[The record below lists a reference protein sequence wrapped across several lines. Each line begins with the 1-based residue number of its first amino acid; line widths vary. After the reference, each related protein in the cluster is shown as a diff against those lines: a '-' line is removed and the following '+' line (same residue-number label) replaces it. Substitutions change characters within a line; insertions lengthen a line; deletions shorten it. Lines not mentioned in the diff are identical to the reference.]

1 MKLLDWLRK
10 GPGLAAGLLIAIA
23 TLAYATV
30 DRSTPTSGPVSGLA
44 YLTAVNEEIDALWDR
59 VPVTL
64 GTVAGT
70 NTITALASPT
80 LDAYA
85 AGQVYYLTPAN
96 TTTAAATLNVDSK
109 GAKNLYN
116 FWGDSLAGGE
126 LLANKLYKVYYD
138 GTQFR
143 LLGEPTEFWKALTAD
158 DTGGQ
163 NVNTAQPWFPTTGT
177 LTLPGSTTWEFEGLL
192 RTSRAAG
199 TTSHTT
205 GILFGGAATLTS
217 IDYFADAMTGD
228 ANSLVAVQGFWS
240 TAATSLVIK
249 AASTSATEQTL
260 IRVRGTVRINAGGTF
275 IPQFIYTVAPG
286 GAPTVLRG
294 SFFRMKRV
302 GINTL
307 AAVGPWS

>member
-10 GPGLAAGLLIAIA
+10 GPGLAAGILIAIA

-30 DRSTPTSGPVSGLA
+30 DRSTPTTGPISGLS
-44 YLTAVNEEIDALWDR
+44 YLTAVNEEVDALWDR
-59 VPVTL
+59 VPVVL
-64 GTVAGT
+64 GAVAGT
-70 NTITALASPT
+70 NTITATASPT

-85 AGQVYYLTPAN
+85 SGQSYYLIPVTTN
-96 TTTAAATLNVDSK
+96 TGAATLNVDSK

-116 FWGDSLAGGE
+116 FWGDALAAGE
-126 LLANKLYKVYYD
+126 LQASKLYVVEYD

-143 LLGEPTEFWKALTAD
+143 LQGEAVEFWKALTAD

-177 LTLPGSTTWEFEGLL
+177 ITLPGSTTWLFEGIL

-199 TTSHTT
+199 ANSHTT
-205 GILFGGAATLTS
+205 GLLFGGTATLTS
-217 IDYFADAMTGD
+217 IDYFGEAMTGD
-228 ANSLVAVQGFWS
+228 ANALVAIQGFWA
-240 TAATSLVIK
+240 TAATSLVLK
-249 AASTSATEQTL
+249 AASTSTTEQSL
-260 IRVRGTVRINAGGTF
+260 FKVKGVVRINAGGTF

-286 GAPTVLRG
+286 GAPTILRG
-294 SFFRMKRV
+294 TFFRMKRV

-307 AAVGPWS
+307 GSVGPFG

>member
-1 MKLLDWLRK
+1 M
-10 GPGLAAGLLIAIA
+10 A
-23 TLAYATV
+23 V
-30 DRSTPTSGPVSGLA
+30 DRSTPTSGPLSGA
-44 YLTAVNEEIDALWDR
+44 SYATAVNEEVAALWGR

-70 NTITALASPT
+70 ATAITALATPT

-85 AGQVYYLTPAN
+85 AGQRYYLIPASTN
-96 TTTAAATLNVDSK
+96 TGATTLNVDAK

-116 FWGDSLAGGE
+116 FWGDALAAGE
-126 LLANKLYKVYYD
+126 LQANKLYDLYYD

-143 LLGEPTEFWKALTAD
+143 LLGEVTEFWKALTAD
-158 DTGGQ
+158 DTAGQ
-163 NVNTAQPWFPTTGT
+163 NVNTAQPWFPTSGT
-177 LTLPGSTTWEFEGLL
+177 LTLPGSTAWEFEGLL

-199 TTSHTT
+199 TASHTT
-205 GILFGGAATLTS
+205 GNLFGGTATLTS

-228 ANSLVAVQGFWS
+228 ANSLVAVQGFWK
-240 TAATSLVIK
+240 TDATSHVIK

-260 IRVRGTVRINAGGTF
+260 IRVRGIVRINAAGTF
-275 IPQFIYTVAPG
+275 IPQFIYSVAPG

-294 SFFRMKRV
+294 TYFRMKRI

-307 AAVGPWS
+307 GSVGPWA